1 MTPYLN
7 NPIFHYSLLV
17 FHYIMLQQY
26 IQFLSE
32 LEQNNS
38 KEWFDVHRARY
49 KELNEQFQT
58 YVGEII
64 QEISKY
70 DATIKYLTPKDCTF
84 RINRDVRFSP
94 NKMPYKTQTSAG
106 FNQGGKSAYTPGY
119 YFQIDYDGN
128 MMIAGGQWF
137 IESKDMFLFRTK
149 IDEKADQ
156 LREVLKDKEFVKKFK
171 ELKGEKLKT
180 CPKGFSKGNLNLDL
194 LVHKSF
200 SSYYNLNVLV
210 KTDYEIKQEI
220 LTGFKAINSLVQF
233 AREIML

>member
-1 MTPYLN
+1 
-7 NPIFHYSLLV
+7 
-17 FHYIMLQQY
+17 MLQEY

-32 LEQNNS
+32 LNDNNS
-38 KEWFDVHRARY
+38 KEWFDIHRLKY
-49 KELNEQFQT
+49 KELQAQFQAF
-58 YVGEII
+58 VGEII
-64 QEISKY
+64 PVISEY
-70 DATIKYLTPKDCTF
+70 DETIKYLTPKDCTF

-119 YFQIDYDGN
+119 YFQIDYEGN
-128 MMIAGGQWF
+128 MMVAGGQWF

-149 IDEKADQ
+149 IDTKADD
-156 LREVLKDKEFVKKFK
+156 LREVLANKDFVNKYK

-180 CPKGFSKGNLNLDL
+180 CPKGFSKDNPNLDL

-200 SSYYNLNVLV
+200 SSFYNINVKN
-210 KTDYEIKQEI
+210 KTDDEIKKEI
-220 LTGFKAINSLVQF
+220 LLGFKAIYPLVQY